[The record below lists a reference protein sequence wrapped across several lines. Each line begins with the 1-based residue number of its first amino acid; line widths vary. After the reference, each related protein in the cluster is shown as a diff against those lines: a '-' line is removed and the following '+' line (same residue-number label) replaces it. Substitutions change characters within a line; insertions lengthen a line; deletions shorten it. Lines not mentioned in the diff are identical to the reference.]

1 MQQQQG
7 NQDSQGERMVINY
20 TMPGEEPKQ
29 MSAQDMMTALDM
41 EAKRARAAMD
51 FATAER
57 EVAQAFN
64 IKCGALL
71 GGLAEIRWALGHPKV
86 DDEKSLGNIDTEKT
100 PLKSIFDKDD
110 QQAMLRVHYI
120 KILELYRGMVDQL
133 KLKKQQDG

>member
-1 MQQQQG
+1 MQQQQE
-7 NQDSQGERMVINY
+7 NQGSQGERMVINY

-86 DDEKSLGNIDTEKT
+86 DDQKKEHSIDPEKT
-100 PLKSIFDKDD
+100 PIKSIFDTED
-110 QQAMLRVHYI
+110 QQALLRVHYI

-133 KLKKQQDG
+133 KLKKKADE